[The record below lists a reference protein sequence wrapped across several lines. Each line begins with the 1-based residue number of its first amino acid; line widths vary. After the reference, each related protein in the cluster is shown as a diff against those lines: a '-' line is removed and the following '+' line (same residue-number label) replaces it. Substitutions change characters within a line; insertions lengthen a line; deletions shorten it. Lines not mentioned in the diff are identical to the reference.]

1 MSVTKWVSSEQWACT
16 RHVPSLYMPAEVEG
30 CLLCKERRPT
40 ESPPSCVQ
48 EKVTKRGKDTFGDL
62 VKNCSFEGC
71 LNPARINS
79 KYCSKECSNK
89 NARKR
94 YKERLAA

>member
-1 MSVTKWVSSEQWACT
+1 MSVTKWVSSKEWACT
-16 RHVPSLYMPAEVEG
+16 RHVPSLYMPAAVER
-30 CLLCKERRPT
+30 CLLCKEERPLGD
-40 ESPPSCVQ
+40 PPSRVQ
-48 EKVTKRGKDTFGDL
+48 TKVISEKKDTFEES

-79 KYCSKECSNK
+79 KYCSRGCSNK